1 MLKRQIMDESE
12 QINETLKENSYVCH
26 KYGIDISVPG
36 EIDNDSADLLVHAVE
51 RMANAAND
59 KYGTKSD
66 SLSRSTE
73 TRSSIQQK
81 VSEKTA
87 LQRYN
92 ERNLS
97 NLRDQMNALEDSA
110 RGVNAIKLAIG
121 EIKDFEITNGFG
133 STITDSV
140 MPQDLIQH
148 LTKRISESSAETD
161 SPESIARTMKK
172 LMKMSRATNADGV
185 SSMAVC
191 LSSASSSVM
200 TLSFYFVD
208 FVLLVY
214 LFSGKVYISWDFK
227 PPIFPLH
234 SNPMG

>member
-36 EIDNDSADLLVHAVE
+36 EIDDDSADLLVHAVE

-87 LQRYN
+87 LQRHN
-92 ERNLS
+92 ERNPSAHEHKITELKAQIDEDQRTLQE
-97 NLRDQMNALEDSA
+97 LRGHADILRQVSISA
-110 RGVNAIKLAIG
+110 IN
-121 EIKDFEITNGFG
+121 
-133 STITDSV
+133 
-140 MPQDLIQH
+140 PH
-148 LTKRISESSAETD
+148 
-161 SPESIARTMKK
+161 
-172 LMKMSRATNADGV
+172 
-185 SSMAVC
+185 
-191 LSSASSSVM
+191 
-200 TLSFYFVD
+200 
-208 FVLLVY
+208 
-214 LFSGKVYISWDFK
+214 FSGPFCYQY
-227 PPIFPLH
+227 FPTRIQAFQF
-234 SNPMG
+234 

>member
-87 LQRYN
+87 LQRHN

-110 RGVNAIKLAIG
+110 RGVNAIKIAIG

-172 LMKMSRATNADGV
+172 LMKMSRATNA
-185 SSMAVC
+185 
-191 LSSASSSVM
+191 
-200 TLSFYFVD
+200 
-208 FVLLVY
+208 
-214 LFSGKVYISWDFK
+214 
-227 PPIFPLH
+227 
-234 SNPMG
+234 